1 MKVIRIACWLIT
13 SMIPLAATDAAL
25 LGFEEDFQDGHT
37 ANWGGGSER
46 YTPVSTGGAGGTL
59 DGFLE
64 VANDTETKNLGV
76 FNSQAEYTGNL
87 TSEGVTGFSFW
98 LKDTGD
104 DDNLEI
110 HVGVGT
116 ALMNIWFSQ
125 DGFLP
130 SETDWEKFSV
140 DITDSSKWTQT
151 QGSGT
156 FENAINNSNRLLFRH
171 DSPPLE
177 TGPEKVNSE
186 FGIDRIRVVPE
197 ASTFPLLL
205 LGFVIFR
212 FSRLAVVKKRSKQEP
227 KTS

>member
-1 MKVIRIACWLIT
+1 
-13 SMIPLAATDAAL
+13 
-25 LGFEEDFQDGHT
+25 
-37 ANWGGGSER
+37 
-46 YTPVSTGGAGGTL
+46 
-59 DGFLE
+59 
-64 VANDTETKNLGV
+64 
-76 FNSQAEYTGNL
+76 
-87 TSEGVTGFSFW
+87 
-98 LKDTGD
+98 
-104 DDNLEI
+104 
-110 HVGVGT
+110 
-116 ALMNIWFSQ
+116 MNIWFSQ

-197 ASTFPLLL
+197 ASTFPHRE
-205 LGFVIFR
+205 GHQGDFGGRCV
-212 FSRLAVVKKRSKQEP
+212 SRKKESDLATGSSVP
-227 KTS
+227 H